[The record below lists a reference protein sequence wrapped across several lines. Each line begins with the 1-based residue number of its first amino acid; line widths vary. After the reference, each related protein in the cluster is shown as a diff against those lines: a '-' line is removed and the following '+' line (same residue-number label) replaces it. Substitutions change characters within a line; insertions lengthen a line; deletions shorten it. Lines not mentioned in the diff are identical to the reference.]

1 MAEVEEERHP
11 WQQAFRDYVT
21 LNDETRYDGMVDG
34 AIRLDI
40 THSNL
45 EQRWHDILVW
55 SEMTVFELKEK
66 LYRHCGSHVTF
77 VDLYLRRGQGTSNTV
92 YLGDENKTL
101 GYYGAA
107 NGMHLHMVDND
118 PNSISAGGWLEN
130 VDLVEKFH
138 LTDAEYDARENT
150 VRAYKKK
157 MMAKDPTF
165 KFGKKEHTE
174 KAPEVDLTPYVVD
187 ARCEVNPG
195 GRRGTVKFVGPLVE
209 DTPDEEGVVTKVM
222 GAANIYGTSE
232 ITFVGIQLDEP
243 TGHNDGMINGQRYF
257 ECPPKY
263 GLFAKPHNV
272 TIGDFPELD
281 PFADLE
287 SDDEI

>member
-1 MAEVEEERHP
+1 
-11 WQQAFRDYVT
+11 
-21 LNDETRYDGMVDG
+21 MVDG

-107 NGMHLHMVDND
+107 SGMHLHMVDND
-118 PNSISAGGWLEN
+118 PYSISAGGWLEN
-130 VDLVEKFH
+130 TDLVEKFE
-138 LTDAEYDARENT
+138 LTDEQYDQRENT
-150 VRAYKKK
+150 VRAYKRKV
-157 MMAKDPTF
+157 MAKDPTF
-165 KFGKKEHTE
+165 RFGKKEHTE
-174 KAPEVDLTPYVVD
+174 KPPEVDLTPYVVG

-195 GRRGTVKFVGPLVE
+195 GRRGTVKFVGPLAE
-209 DTPDEEGVVTKVM
+209 EPDDDGVVTKVM
-222 GAANIYGTSE
+222 GSNIYGSE
-232 ITFVGIQLDEP
+232 KITFVGIQLDEP
-243 TGHNDGMINGQRYF
+243 TGKNDGSHEGQRYF

-263 GLFAKPHNV
+263 GLFSKPHNV

>member
-1 MAEVEEERHP
+1 MADVETERHP
-11 WQQAFRDYVT
+11 WAQAFRDYVT
-21 LNDETRYDGMVDG
+21 ANDDNRFAHQAEGL
-34 AIRLDI
+34 IRLDI

-55 SEMTVFELKEK
+55 NEMTVFELKEK

-77 VDLYLRRGQGTSNTV
+77 VDLYLRRGAGTSDTV
-92 YLGDENKTL
+92 YLADENKTL

-118 PNSISAGGWLEN
+118 PNSLSAGGWLEN
-130 VDLVEKFH
+130 TDLVKKYEISEE
-138 LTDAEYDARENT
+138 DYDAREKT
-150 VRAYKKK
+150 IRAYKKQ
-157 MMAKDPTF
+157 MLAKDPTF

-174 KAPEVDLTPYVVD
+174 KRPDIDMTPYVVG

-195 GRRGTVKFVGPLVE
+195 GRRGTVKYVGELGDATAVK
-209 DTPDEEGVVTKVM
+209 DDEGVVTKVM
-222 GAANIYGTSE
+222 GGTYGKDP
-232 ITFVGIQLDEP
+232 IVFVGIQLDEP
-243 TGHNDGMINGQRYF
+243 TGHNDGAYNGTHYF

-263 GLFAKPHNV
+263 GLFAKPENV

>member
-1 MAEVEEERHP
+1 MAEVEQERHP

-21 LNDETRYDGMVDG
+21 ERDATRYDGMCDG

-55 SEMTVFELKEK
+55 ESMTVFELKEK

-92 YLGDENKTL
+92 YLADENKTL

-107 NGMHLHMVDND
+107 SGQHLHMVDND
-118 PNSISAGGWLEN
+118 PHSISAGGWLEN
-130 VDLVEKFH
+130 VHLVE
-138 LTDAEYDARENT
+138 
-150 VRAYKKK
+150 
-157 MMAKDPTF
+157 
-165 KFGKKEHTE
+165 
-174 KAPEVDLTPYVVD
+174 APEVDLTPYVVE

-209 DTPDEEGVVTKVM
+209 EADEDGVVTKVM
-222 GAANIYGTSE
+222 GSNIYGQDS
-232 ITFVGIQLDEP
+232 ITFIGIQLDEP
-243 TGHNDGMINGQRYF
+243 TGHNDGLHQGTRYF
-257 ECPPKY
+257 QCPPKY
-263 GLFAKPHNV
+263 GLFAKPQNV

>member
-1 MAEVEEERHP
+1 MAEVEDERHP
-11 WQQAFRDYVT
+11 WQQAFREYVT
-21 LNDETRYDGMVDG
+21 LGDATRYDGMCDG

-55 SEMTVFELKEK
+55 REMTVFELKEK
-66 LYRHCGSHVTF
+66 LYKHCGSHVTF

-92 YLGDENKTL
+92 YLADEDKTL
-101 GYYGAA
+101 GYYGCTS
-107 NGMHLHMVDND
+107 GMHLHMVDNN

-130 VDLVEKFH
+130 VDLVEKFQ
-138 LTDAEYDARENT
+138 LTDEQYDARENT

-174 KAPEVDLTPYVVD
+174 KAPEIDLTPFVVD

-209 DTPDEEGVVTKVM
+209 DTADEDGVVTKVM
-222 GAANIYGTSE
+222 GADNIYGKDP

-257 ECPPKY
+257 ECPQKY
-263 GLFAKPHNV
+263 GLFTKPHNV

>member
-1 MAEVEEERHP
+1 MADVEQERHP
-11 WQQAFRDYVT
+11 WQQAFKDYVT
-21 LNDETRYDGMVDG
+21 ANDATRHDGMVDG

-55 SEMTVFELKEK
+55 REMTVFELKEK

-77 VDLYLRRGQGTSNTV
+77 VDLYLRRGHGTSDTV
-92 YLGDENKTL
+92 YLADENKTL
-101 GYYGAA
+101 GYYGCAS
-107 NGMHLHMVDND
+107 GMHLHMVDND
-118 PNSISAGGWLEN
+118 VHSISAGGWLEN
-130 VDLVEKFH
+130 VDLVEKFQ
-138 LTDAEYDARENT
+138 LTEEQYDARENT

-157 MMAKDPTF
+157 IMAKDPTF

-174 KAPEVDLTPYVVD
+174 KQPEIDLTPYVVD

-195 GRRGTVKFVGPLVE
+195 GRRGTVKFVGPLGE
-209 DTPDEEGVVTKVM
+209 DTPDEDGVVTKVM
-222 GAANIYGTSE
+222 GDNIYGKDP

-243 TGHNDGMINGQRYF
+243 TGHNDGTHHGQRYF

-263 GLFAKPHNV
+263 GLFAKPQNV